1 MAEPVEAPEDLY
13 GVDLADFVRERKA
26 LAGRLKA
33 AGDTE
38 AASAVRAMRK
48 PPRSVAALNTLARG
62 EGQAR
67 VDQVLAAARAVAD
80 ALGAGGDQLR
90 TAQSAYAKAV
100 TVTVDAAADRA
111 GITGEALERVP
122 LRPCWRPRARSPTAT
137 SPPVCGPA
145 PWPRTRPRRVPR
157 SPAWSPAPN
166 GLPTWSARRS
176 PPTTPTLRQQQAAAA
191 AAAAA
196 EAAARRLARRRK
208 AMEQEI
214 ERIAE
219 RAARLAD
226 AADAAEAAAVKR
238 RVPRRTVRGRAPRR
252 TAAPAGA
259 GPARRVIG

>member
-13 GVDLADFVRERKA
+13 GVDLADFVRERNA

-38 AASAVRAMRK
+38 AAAAVRAMRK
-48 PPRSVAALNTLARG
+48 PPRSVAALNALARS
-62 EGQAR
+62 EPAQ

-111 GITGEALERVP
+111 GITGEALERIRSTLLASGAEPDGDVATR
-122 LRPCWRPRARSPTAT
+122 LRSGTLAEDAAAPGFSFAGVVAAAQRPADVERPKGPTDDDAD
-137 SPPVCGPA
+137 
-145 PWPRTRPRRVPR
+145 
-157 SPAWSPAPN
+157 
-166 GLPTWSARRS
+166 
-176 PPTTPTLRQQQAAAA
+176 AAAA

-196 EAAARRLARRRK
+196 EEAAAAAAAARRLARRRQ
-208 AMEQEI
+208 ALEQEI

-226 AADAAEAAAVKR
+226 AADTAEAAAVDA
-238 RVPRRTVRGRAPRR
+238 RA
-252 TAAPAGA
+252 TADRAQDELRDAQQRLQELEQSDG
-259 GPARRVIG
+259 